1 MPKFNFS
8 ASWRGCIKSCDP
20 GPVLLLVLA
29 PSLTWCHRRHE
40 AEEAEHSVRIFC
52 SHYEKIAEHL
62 YFSSK
67 LFSPVQNLAPSE
79 HVPSPGFTLALTAT
93 FLLCYSLNLVISELY
108 IQDSFAFL
116 LVKA

>member
-1 MPKFNFS
+1 MGTLVIPTLL
-8 ASWRGCIKSCDP
+8 

-40 AEEAEHSVRIFC
+40 AEEAEDSG
-52 SHYEKIAEHL
+52 
-62 YFSSK
+62 
-67 LFSPVQNLAPSE
+67 LAPSE
-79 HVPSPGFTLALTAT
+79 QVPSPGFTLALTAT

-116 LVKA
+116 LVKNTLGYAHLVFVPLLILACHQDIRRGIGKV